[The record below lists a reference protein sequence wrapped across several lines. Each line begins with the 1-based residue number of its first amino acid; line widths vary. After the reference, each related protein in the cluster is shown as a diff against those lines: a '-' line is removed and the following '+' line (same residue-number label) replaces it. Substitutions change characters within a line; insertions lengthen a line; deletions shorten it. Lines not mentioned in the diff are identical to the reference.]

1 MTLKVK
7 FSEVLILYD
16 EEEEDDEE
24 KLTLEKWP

>member
-24 KLTLEKWP
+24 KLTLEK